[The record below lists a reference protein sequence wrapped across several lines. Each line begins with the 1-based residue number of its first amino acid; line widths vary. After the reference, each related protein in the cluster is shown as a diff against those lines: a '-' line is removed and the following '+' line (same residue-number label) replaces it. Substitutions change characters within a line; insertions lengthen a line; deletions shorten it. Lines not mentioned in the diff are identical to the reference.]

1 MKIESILVNHIEVG
15 LLFVKLLQ
23 KRFLAVGC
31 LCTRP
36 FPVVIAE
43 VGEIE
48 FVGFGLKDIP
58 LRLQ

>member
-1 MKIESILVNHIEVG
+1 MKVKCILVNHIEVG
-15 LLFVKLLQ
+15 LLFVKRLQ
-23 KRFLAVGC
+23 KGFLTVGC
-31 LCTRP
+31 LCPRP

-43 VGEIE
+43 VGEIK